1 MSMNAMWFGMA
12 AAVVIAIVA
21 GVILENLGGSSAD
34 VFSTVNTRL

>member
-12 AAVVIAIVA
+12 AAVAIAIVA

>member
-21 GVILENLGGSSAD
+21 AVILESIGGSSAD
-34 VFSTVNTRL
+34 TFSTVNTRL

>member
-1 MSMNAMWFGMA
+1 MSKNAMWFGMV

-21 GVILENLGGSSAD
+21 GIILENVGGSSAD